1 MPPKLRDFLQRWLI
15 NAVAVMVAASIVPGI
30 SYDNFPTLLVAALLL
45 GILNTFLRPLLLLL
59 ALPLLVLTLGLFYFV
74 INALLLMLVSSMVQH
89 FHVGDATGRFWP
101 AFWGAL
107 VITIMTMLLNA
118 LTGANRSRMNIRY
131 QRGAPPPR
139 RDDDDHG
146 PVIDV

>member
-1 MPPKLRDFLQRWLI
+1 MSPKLRDFLLRWLI
-15 NAVAVMVAASIVPGI
+15 NTVAVMVAANIVPGI
-30 SYDNFPTLLVAALLL
+30 GYDSFATLLVASLLL
-45 GILNTFLRPLLLLL
+45 GILNTFLRPVLVLL
-59 ALPLLVLTLGLFYFV
+59 ALPLLILTLGLFFFV
-74 INALLLMLVSSMVQH
+74 INALLLLLVSSLVTH
-89 FHVGDATGRFWP
+89 FQVRGFWP

-107 VITIMTMLLNA
+107 VITLMTLLLNA
-118 LTGANRSRMNIRY
+118 LTGANRSRVNIRY